1 MQRSSIDDTQV
12 RGLRG
17 QLSQVSRDLQS
28 TDDEDKKKASMQR
41 AKDLMKR
48 KADLADE
55 SDVQRAAMES
65 KALNFTDFC
74 DAYCEPLYEVKGS
87 LPKCPPGYRFDPKQ
101 MQCVPKTAKDD
112 VGNSKGGKDN
122 KPGNGPGYN
131 VWGNTGINGD
141 GYAWAEKNAW
151 GANEGPDQPEAVP
164 FGS

>member
-1 MQRSSIDDTQV
+1 MPRSSIDDTQV
-12 RGLRG
+12 RSLRG
-17 QLSQVSRDLQS
+17 QIGQAAQELD
-28 TDDEDKKKASMQR
+28 TDDENKKKAAMQR

-55 SDVQRAAMES
+55 NDVQRAAMES
-65 KALNFTDFC
+65 KSLNFTEFC

-87 LPKCPPGYRFDPKQ
+87 LPKCPPGYKFDPKQ

-112 VGNSKGGKDN
+112 VGDSKGKDS
-122 KPGNGPGYN
+122 KPQNGPGYN

-151 GANEGPDQPEAVP
+151 GNDGGDAPEAVP
-164 FGS
+164 YSS